1 MRPSLRQIGPYL
13 IELYWDEKPNDLL
26 LQHILSWELAI
37 ASQLG
42 TEVLEIRKGFQTL
55 TCMLKSD
62 LNPDLQRR
70 WKALLQSNI
79 NVLPLPEKVW
89 EIPVCYNQELGKDL
103 NALSKSKSI
112 SFEEVI
118 NLHTIPIYRIHFF
131 GFLPGFMYLNGLDPA
146 LHFPRKSVPDRK
158 IEPGSVAIGGAQT
171 GIYPN
176 ESPGGWHVIGKT
188 PTILFDQNENPPVF
202 AKPGEQIK
210 FLSIS
215 LDEFHHISKD
225 SKPLKSND

>member
-1 MRPSLRQIGPYL
+1 MKPSLRQIGPSL
-13 IELYWDEKPNDLL
+13 IELYWDEKPTDLL

-37 ASQLG
+37 SSQVG
-42 TEVLEIRKGFQTL
+42 TEVLELRKGFQTL
-55 TCMLKSD
+55 TCMLRSD
-62 LNPDLQRR
+62 LNPELQGQFE
-70 WKALLQSNI
+70 AILQSNI
-79 NVLPLPEKVW
+79 NVLPLPEKIW
-89 EIPVCYNQELGKDL
+89 KIPVCYDQALGKDL
-103 NALSKSKSI
+103 NVLSKSKSI
-112 SFEEVI
+112 SIDEII
-118 NLHTIPIYRIHFF
+118 NLHTIQTYRIHFF
-131 GFLPGFMYLNGLDPA
+131 GFLPGFMYLNGLDQA

-188 PTILFDQNENPPVF
+188 PTILFDKNENPPVF

-215 LDEFHHISKD
+215 LEEFHHIS
-225 SKPLKSND
+225 ND

>member
-55 TCMLKSD
+55 TCMLRSD

-215 LDEFHHISKD
+215 LEEFYSISKD

>member
-1 MRPSLRQIGPYL
+1 MRPSRRQIGPYL

-55 TCMLKSD
+55 TCMLRSD

-79 NVLPLPEKVW
+79 NVLPLPDKVW
-89 EIPVCYNQELGKDL
+89 EIPVCYDQELGKDL

-112 SFEEVI
+112 SVEEVI
-118 NLHTIPIYRIHFF
+118 NLHTFPTYRIHFF

-146 LHFPRKSVPDRK
+146 LHFPRKSIPDRK

-188 PTILFDQNENPPVF
+188 PTILFHQNENPPVF

-210 FLSIS
+210 FLSIG
-215 LDEFHHISKD
+215 LEEFYRLSKD

>member
-55 TCMLKSD
+55 TCMLRSD

-188 PTILFDQNENPPVF
+188 PTILFDQNEHPPVF

-215 LDEFHHISKD
+215 LEEFYSISKD

>member
-1 MRPSLRQIGPYL
+1 MKPSLRQIGPYL

-55 TCMLKSD
+55 TCMLRSD

-89 EIPVCYNQELGKDL
+89 GIPVCYDQELGKDL

-146 LHFPRKSVPDRK
+146 LHFSRKSVPDRK

-215 LDEFHHISKD
+215 LEEFYSISKD

>member
-1 MRPSLRQIGPYL
+1 MKPNLRQIGPYL
-13 IELYWDEKPNDLL
+13 IELYWHEEPTDSL

-37 ASQLG
+37 ASQFG
-42 TEVLEIRKGFQTL
+42 AEVLEIRKGFQTL
-55 TCMLKSD
+55 TCMLRSD
-62 LNPDLQRR
+62 LNPDSQRR
-70 WKALLQSNI
+70 WEVLLQCNI
-79 NVLPLPEKVW
+79 KVLSLSEKIW
-89 EIPVCYNQELGKDL
+89 KIPVCYDQKVGKDL

-112 SFEEVI
+112 SIEEII
-118 NLHTIPIYRIHFF
+118 NLHTVPTYRIHFF

-146 LHFPRKSVPDRK
+146 LHFPRKNIPDRK
-158 IEPGSVAIGGAQT
+158 IDSGSVAIGGPQT

-188 PTILFDQNENPPVF
+188 PTILFDQNENLPVF

-215 LDEFHHISKD
+215 LEEFHHISDD
-225 SKPLKSND
+225 SKPSKSDD